1 MQRSP
6 QQGAA
11 PVASPAVA
19 IGPAVADSPAVVAN
33 PAAGLPTSSPYLIDI
48 TPLARDASTDLPE
61 FQVETVNAM
70 RLKPPEL
77 DTADIHT
84 FFYALENWFD
94 AWNIHPHHH
103 VRRFNILKT
112 QIPTRILPELR
123 PILDSVPNIDRYE
136 SAKKAIIQHFEES
149 QRSRL
154 HRLLSEMSLGDR
166 KPSQLLAEMRR
177 TANGAM
183 TDSMLIDLWIG
194 RLPPY
199 VQSAVIASSQNAD
212 EKVKVA
218 DSVVDSFALYNRSG
232 PYQTI
237 AEVRN
242 EEVNRLSRQVAEL
255 SQRLETLMN
264 QNQARERSRARS
276 RSLNRNTNQATN
288 PNTNGYCFY
297 HDRYGQQARNCRAP
311 CSFNS
316 RPQNN
321 GTPTTSA

>member
-1 MQRSP
+1 
-6 QQGAA
+6 
-11 PVASPAVA
+11 
-19 IGPAVADSPAVVAN
+19 
-33 PAAGLPTSSPYLIDI
+33 
-48 TPLARDASTDLPE
+48 
-61 FQVETVNAM
+61 
-70 RLKPPEL
+70 
-77 DTADIHT
+77 
-84 FFYALENWFD
+84 
-94 AWNIHPHHH
+94 
-103 VRRFNILKT
+103 
-112 QIPTRILPELR
+112 
-123 PILDSVPNIDRYE
+123 
-136 SAKKAIIQHFEES
+136 
-149 QRSRL
+149 
-154 HRLLSEMSLGDR
+154 
-166 KPSQLLAEMRR
+166 
-177 TANGAM
+177 
-183 TDSMLIDLWIG
+183 
-194 RLPPY
+194 
-199 VQSAVIASSQNAD
+199 SAVIASSQNAD

-276 RSLNRNTNQATN
+276 RSHNRNTNQATN

-321 GTPTTSA
+321 ASIYNRRNNLVSPATTVTRPTADEPTTRYSGGPTTVDATIDDEPASHNSVARTVDARPAAIVQPVVAARSAANGHTVAFDHTAAVNKPTADSPEPRHTNITHAVATTSQSNHQLRPTTAYLTQGSKRIDRCYQISTKSSNSSAIPITPI